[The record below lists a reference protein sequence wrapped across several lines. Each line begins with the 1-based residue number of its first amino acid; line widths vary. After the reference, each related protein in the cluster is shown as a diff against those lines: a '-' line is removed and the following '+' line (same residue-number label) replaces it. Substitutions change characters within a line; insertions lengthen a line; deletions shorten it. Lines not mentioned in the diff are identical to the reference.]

1 MSAQPQA
8 LAPVTA
14 AALLALGDDGRR
26 WELVEGEWRALAPA
40 GFEHGRVSM
49 RVGSRLDAHVEKTG
63 AGVVVAAETGFRIAA
78 DPDTVRGPDVAFVA
92 GERLPP
98 RDLQRR
104 FLDLAPDLVVEVVS
118 PGDRPTE
125 VAKKVRAWLVA
136 GCRLAWV
143 VSGSSREVA
152 AHTLDGMVVHLG
164 EGDVLD
170 GGDVLPGF
178 RLPVAD
184 IFR

>member
-78 DPDTVRGPDVAFVA
+78 IRTPSEGRTSPLSRG
-92 GERLPP
+92 
-98 RDLQRR
+98 
-104 FLDLAPDLVVEVVS
+104 S
-118 PGDRPTE
+118 
-125 VAKKVRAWLVA
+125 
-136 GCRLAWV
+136 GCRRV
-143 VSGSSREVA
+143 TCSGGSS
-152 AHTLDGMVVHLG
+152 T
-164 EGDVLD
+164 
-170 GGDVLPGF
+170 
-178 RLPVAD
+178 
-184 IFR
+184 